1 MNRRNFLKVFGVG
14 AATFFLSGC
23 GLNAVAE
30 EKNVYAKES
39 VSGGQKMKI
48 VLINSSPHTEEK
60 STSRFL
66 AKKFVEGAQSAGHEI
81 FIFDAANEDTHPC
94 RGCDICGMDGD
105 CVFNDAISQKLMP
118 KMLEADLLV
127 FVTPLYYYGMSSQ
140 LKIII
145 DRFYARTTRLNGK
158 KSIFMATAWNSADW
172 TFEALKSH
180 YETLVRYMNWKDC
193 GQVWAIGCGYR
204 SAVEKSEFADAA
216 FKIGANL

>member
-1 MNRRNFLKVFGVG
+1 MNRRNFLKMFSVG

-30 EKNVYAKES
+30 EKNVHASEN

-140 LKIII
+140 LKIIV

-172 TFEALKSH
+172 TFEALKNH
-180 YETLVRYMNWKDC
+180 YETLVRYMNWEDC